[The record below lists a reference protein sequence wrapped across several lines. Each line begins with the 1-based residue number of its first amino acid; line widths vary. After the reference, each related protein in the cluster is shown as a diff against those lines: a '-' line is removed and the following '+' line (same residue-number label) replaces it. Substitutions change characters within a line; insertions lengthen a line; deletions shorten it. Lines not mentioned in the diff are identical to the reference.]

1 MRTVKVLKK
10 YEEAGGED
18 GEVEEDAEVKRI
30 KNFKLGNGRISK
42 REEKEKKTKEIARRL
57 TRY

>member
-10 YEEAGGED
+10 YEEAGG
-18 GEVEEDAEVKRI
+18 GCRSRKRI
-30 KNFKLGNGRISK
+30 KNFKLGNGRIPK
-42 REEKEKKTKEIARRL
+42 REEKEKKKKEIARWL

>member
-10 YEEAGGED
+10 YEEAGED
-18 GEVEEDAEVKRI
+18 GEVEEDATK

-42 REEKEKKTKEIARRL
+42 REEKEKKKKEIARWL

>member
-10 YEEAGGED
+10 YEETGGED

-42 REEKEKKTKEIARRL
+42 KEEKEKKKKKSQDG
-57 TRY
+57 

>member
-18 GEVEEDAEVKRI
+18 GEVEDAEVKRI

-42 REEKEKKTKEIARRL
+42 REEKEKKKKEIARWL

>member
-42 REEKEKKTKEIARRL
+42 REEKEKKKKKSQDG
-57 TRY
+57 